1 MKLSKKIMFHLFILS
16 VVIGAAYAYILITN
30 PSPYIE
36 NFSSSC
42 GTSCILL
49 WIFVWVPLICVG
61 IYILLFV
68 ILFGIVASS
77 SGSQSVNQLRN
88 Y

>member
-1 MKLSKKIMFHLFILS
+1 MFNLFILS
-16 VVIGAAYAYILITN
+16 VVIGAAYMYTLSLPN
-30 PSPYIE
+30 PSLSIE
-36 NFSSSC
+36 SFSSSC
-42 GTSCILL
+42 DTSCILL

-68 ILFGIVASS
+68 ILVGVLTAS
-77 SGSQSVNQLRN
+77 SGSPNVNQSRI